1 MNGTTISLRAF
12 LIDDELLAI
21 RRLTRLLKQHG
32 GVEIVGSATDPE
44 TGVRSLK
51 AQKIDLLFLDI
62 RMPGMNGFELL
73 EKLPTQPL
81 VIFTT
86 AYDKHAL
93 KAFEVN
99 SIDYLLKPIEP
110 RQLERAINKVRSL
123 QSSAQALELRSQ
135 VRMLMEDIASQ
146 LTPAASPDWVASRL
160 GDRTV
165 LVELDKIT
173 HFFSEDKFTYAATE
187 TNNYIVEHSLSDLE
201 RRFNARGFHRIHR
214 ATLVN
219 LAFVDEL
226 HRWFAGKLIVRLK
239 DRKRTELSVS
249 RDQVKSLKERL
260 GLDQH

>member
-1 MNGTTISLRAF
+1 MMLGTSTLRAY

-32 GVEIVGSATDPE
+32 EVEIVGSATDPE
-44 TGVRSLK
+44 AGVDALK
-51 AQKIDLLFLDI
+51 QHPVDLLFLDI

-73 EKLPTQPL
+73 ERLPSQPL

-110 RQLERAINKVRSL
+110 RQLDRALKKVRSL
-123 QSSAQALELRSQ
+123 QNCAQSLELRSQ
-135 VRMLMEDIASQ
+135 VKGLMADFASQ
-146 LTPAASPDWVASRL
+146 LNSQDWVASRL

-165 LVELDKIT
+165 LIELDKIT

-187 TNNYIVEHSLSDLE
+187 TNNYIVEHSLSELE
-201 RRFNARGFHRIHR
+201 KKFGARGFQRIHR
-214 ATLVN
+214 ATLLN

-226 HRWFAGKLIVRLK
+226 HRWFAGKLMVRLK
-239 DRKRTELSVS
+239 DNKRTELSVS
-249 RDQVKSLKERL
+249 RDQVKSLKDRL
-260 GLDQH
+260 GLE

>member
-1 MNGTTISLRAF
+1 MNTLRAF

-32 GVEIVGSATDPE
+32 EVDIVGSATDPAA
-44 TGVRSLK
+44 GVQAL
-51 AQKIDLLFLDI
+51 AQNQVDLLFLDI

-73 EKLPTQPL
+73 EKLSSQPL

-110 RQLERAINKVRSL
+110 RHLDRALKKVRSL
-123 QSSAQALELRSQ
+123 QNSAHTLDLRSQ
-135 VRMLMEDIASQ
+135 VRALIEDYARPAS
-146 LTPAASPDWVASRL
+146 SPDWVASRV

-165 LVELDKIT
+165 LIELDEIT

-187 TNNYIVEHSLSDLE
+187 TSNYIVEYSLADLE
-201 RRFNARGFHRIHR
+201 KKFGARGFQRIHR
-214 ATLVN
+214 ATLLN

-226 HRWFAGKLIVRLK
+226 HRWFAGKLLVRLK
-239 DRKRTELSVS
+239 NKKRTELSVS
-249 RDQVKSLKERL
+249 RDQVKSLKDRL
-260 GLDQH
+260 GLD